1 MQSLTERL
9 RKFRDER
16 DWDQFHTPKDLA
28 LSISVEASELLEVFQ
43 WRPEAAPV
51 DERMKR
57 AIESEVADIFSY
69 LLLFCDKTG
78 IDLVD
83 ATNKKIDANQQRF
96 PANASRGIAKPK
108 KEV

>member
-1 MQSLTERL
+1 MQSVIERL
-9 RKFRDER
+9 KKFRDER
-16 DWDQFHTPKDLA
+16 DWDQFHTAKDLA

-51 DERMKR
+51 DDDIKR

-78 IDLVD
+78 IDLIE
-83 ATNKKIDANQQRF
+83 ATNKKIDLNQHRF
-96 PANASRGIAKPK
+96 PAQATKGIAKPK
-108 KEV
+108 DEV